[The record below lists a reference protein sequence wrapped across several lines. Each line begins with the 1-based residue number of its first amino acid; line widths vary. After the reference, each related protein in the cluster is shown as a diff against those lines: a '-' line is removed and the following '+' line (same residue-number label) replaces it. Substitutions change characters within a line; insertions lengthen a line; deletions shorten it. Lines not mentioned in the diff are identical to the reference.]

1 MRFFTIVGLIIAL
14 NTLGGCCG
22 NVDTSAFPC
31 YKETFSDTKE
41 EMQKKE
47 YELEKKRSPRFNR

>member
-1 MRFFTIVGLIIAL
+1 MRFFIFCNAAIVLVVL
-14 NTLGGCCG
+14 SGCCG

-31 YKETFSDTKE
+31 YKETFSETKE

-47 YELEKKRSPRFNR
+47 YELEKKRTPRFNR